1 MEQIKLKKRETIIKN
16 TIIHIFLS
24 YIFLYLE
31 YAFRHH
37 LSPLSGTFIK
47 KSVYLF
53 GIPAG
58 IFLVTIFLIWR
69 FNRQALSL
77 YSISVFFVLF
87 KVIEGLVVDFNKIIL
102 LGLFCYIVVSYFL
115 YQLLADYFSRAF
127 VTPNYNQSDLFDPL
141 LKKIDVMIEVNEK
154 QINGYLTNW
163 DEEGCFI
170 KMQGEQ
176 PLHGVVKVIINF
188 KDRDFEQLG
197 EVVAHSRDLTGV
209 GIKFYP
215 SSKELNVFNWTEFI
229 ELVNELGFQ
238 AERLR

>member
-24 YIFLYLE
+24 YMFLYLE

-37 LSPLSGTFIK
+37 LSPLSSTFIS

-53 GIPAG
+53 GLPAV
-58 IFLVTIFLIWR
+58 IFIVTIFLVWH
-69 FNRQALSL
+69 FNRQALSF
-77 YSISVFFVLF
+77 YTISIFFVLF
-87 KVIEGLVVDFNKIIL
+87 KVIEGLVIDFNKIIL
-102 LGLFCYIVVSYFL
+102 IGLFCYIIVSYFL

-141 LKKIDVMIEVNEK
+141 LKKIDVIVQINEK
-154 QINGYLTNW
+154 KINGCLTNW

-170 KMQGEQ
+170 KMEGEQ
-176 PLHGVVKVIINF
+176 HFDGVIKVIINF
-188 KDRDFEQLG
+188 KDRDFQQLG
-197 EVVAHSRDLTGV
+197 EVVAHSRDFSGV